1 MFIPRIV
8 HGKYQNTWYIPSV
21 LSFPT
26 IIVPSTMVIHGY
38 PTSQLDPSDVQVGKT
53 KKRKRRKRRRKTSV
67 TRRGECENS
76 PVLMV

>member
-38 PTSQLDPSDVQVGKT
+38 PTSQLDPSLLAGRKDEEKKKKKKKKKDVGNEA
-53 KKRKRRKRRRKTSV
+53 R
-67 TRRGECENS
+67 
-76 PVLMV
+76 